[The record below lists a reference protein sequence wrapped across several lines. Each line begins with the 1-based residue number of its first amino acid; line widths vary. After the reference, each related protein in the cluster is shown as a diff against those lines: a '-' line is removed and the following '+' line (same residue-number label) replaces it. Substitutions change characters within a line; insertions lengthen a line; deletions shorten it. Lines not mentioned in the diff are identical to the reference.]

1 MVLAARAALPD
12 VVVLAMER
20 ASTMS
25 TCWTSYPSG
34 LLDSLG
40 RGKIVNGANN
50 YAKVDYPLLR

>member
-1 MVLAARAALPD
+1 VVVAARAALPG

-25 TCWTSYPSG
+25 TCWISYRIG

-40 RGKIVNGANN
+40 RDKIANGAKN
-50 YAKVDYPLLR
+50 YAKVGEL